1 MKEKYWEQ
9 FMLSGRI
16 EDYLHYKDPEFC
28 DWLQKVSDGHMN
40 TGNRVKCSESDSG
53 YGNGTFV
60 SSCR

>member
-28 DWLQKVSDGHMN
+28 DWLKKVSDGHMN
-40 TGNRVKCSESDSG
+40 TGNRGKCSESDSG